1 MPGLM
6 QSRSLRAVMAG
17 VLCVPLLAGCADSGA
32 NDPSLTPEQRRIR
45 VQRAEQDRT
54 VGGGAIAGAVLGG
67 LIGLAVGGSNRG
79 AAAAVGAV
87 AGAAVGGAGGYY
99 IAKRKQQYANENER
113 LGAMTSDVRSENQNL
128 AQYVADT
135 RTVVA
140 HDKADLARLRAEFT
154 NRRASRADLDRRIA
168 IAEQDA
174 QAIQQRINAAR
185 RQQQEFM
192 QARQQTPGGGGAQ
205 MDAEISRLSQQIAQL
220 EAQLNDLNTSISI
233 TRTG

>member
-1 MPGLM
+1 MSGLM
-6 QSRSLRAVMAG
+6 QSRWLRAVMAG

-32 NDPSLTPEQRRIR
+32 NDPNLSPEQRRIR
-45 VQRAEQDRT
+45 AQRVEQDRT
-54 VGGGAIAGAVLGG
+54 VGGGALAGAVVGGLLGALLGG
-67 LIGLAVGGSNRG
+67 NNRGG
-79 AAAAVGAV
+79 AAAIGAV

-99 IAKRKQQYANENER
+99 VAKRKQGYANENER
-113 LGAMTSDVRSENQNL
+113 LDSMAADVRVDNQQM
-128 AQYVADT
+128 AQYIADT

-140 HDKADLARLRAEFT
+140 HDKADLARLRQEYT

-185 RQQQEFM
+185 RAQQEYI
-192 QARQQTPGGGGAQ
+192 QARQQTPGAAGAQ

-220 EAQLNDLNTSISI
+220 EAQLNDLNTSITI

>member
-6 QSRSLRAVMAG
+6 QSRSLRAAMAG
-17 VLCVPLLAGCADSGA
+17 VLCVPLLLTGCDGGA
-32 NDPSLTPEQRRIR
+32 NDPGLTPEQRRIR
-45 VQRAEQDRT
+45 AQRAEQDRT

-79 AAAAVGAV
+79 AAAAIGAA
-87 AGAAVGGAGGYY
+87 AGAAVGGATGYY
-99 IAKRKQQYANENER
+99 VARRKQQYANENQR
-113 LGAMTSDVRSENQNL
+113 LGVMTADVQNENQQL

-140 HDKADLARLRAEFT
+140 HDKADLARLRNEYT

-185 RQQQEFM
+185 RQQQEFI
-192 QARQQTPGGGGAQ
+192 QARQQTPGAGGAQ
-205 MDAEISRLSQQIAQL
+205 MDSEIARLSHQIAQL